1 MHGEGY
7 LDWAEEA
14 IVDFLEGIR
23 TVAFVPYALHDADA
37 YTKTA
42 RDRFARWGIE
52 LASVHESKEPARAV
66 ERAEAFFVGGG
77 NTFRLLSRLYETGL
91 VEAIRKQVGS
101 GAASYIGSSA
111 GTNVACPTIRTTND
125 MPITWP
131 PSFEAIGLVP
141 FQINPHYLDP
151 DPRSRHMGETREQ
164 RIREY
169 HEMNELPVVGL
180 REGSWLRVEGDA
192 VTLGGKNPARLFH
205 RGRNPE
211 EIPVGSRFDPEV

>member
-14 IVDFLEGIR
+14 IVDFLKGIR
-23 TVAFVPYALHDADA
+23 TVAFIPYALQDVDA
-37 YTKTA
+37 YAKA
-42 RDRFARWGIE
+42 AKERFDRWGIE
-52 LASVHESKEPARAV
+52 VGSVHESKDPAGAAQ
-66 ERAEAFFVGGG
+66 RAEAFFVGGG

-91 VEAIRKQVGS
+91 VDAIRERVES
-101 GAASYIGSSA
+101 AAAAYIGSSA

-131 PSFEAIGLVP
+131 PSFDAIGLVP

-151 DPRSRHMGETREQ
+151 DPESRHMGETREQ
-164 RIREY
+164 RIREF

-192 VTLGGKNPARLFH
+192 ITLGGRNPARVFH
-205 RGRNPE
+205 RGTDGVE
-211 EIPVGSRFDPEV
+211 VPVGSRLAP